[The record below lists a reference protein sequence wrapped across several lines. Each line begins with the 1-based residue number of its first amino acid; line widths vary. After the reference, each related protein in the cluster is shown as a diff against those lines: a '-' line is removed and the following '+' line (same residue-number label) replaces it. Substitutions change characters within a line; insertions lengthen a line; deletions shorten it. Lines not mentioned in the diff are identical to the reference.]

1 MRILKRDKLIQELQ
15 EIYYEVFDD
24 TSIVLFNEMTADDI
38 EAWDSLTHLRLIMQI
53 EQYFNIKFTTAQI
66 KRTKNVGML
75 IDMIEQKIVK

>member
-1 MRILKRDKLIQELQ
+1 MRILKRDKLKQELQ
-15 EIYYEVFDD
+15 KIYYEVFDD

-75 IDMIEQKIVK
+75 IDMIEQ

>member
-1 MRILKRDKLIQELQ
+1 MKRDKLKQELQ

-24 TSIVLFNEMTADDI
+24 TSIVLFDEMTADDI

>member
-1 MRILKRDKLIQELQ
+1 MKRDKLIQELQ

>member
-1 MRILKRDKLIQELQ
+1 MKRDKLKQELQ
-15 EIYYEVFDD
+15 KIYYEVFDD

>member
-1 MRILKRDKLIQELQ
+1 LKRDKLKQELQ
-15 EIYYEVFDD
+15 KIYYEVFDD

>member
-1 MRILKRDKLIQELQ
+1 MRILKRDKLKQELQ
-15 EIYYEVFDD
+15 KIYYEVFDD

-66 KRTKNVGML
+66 NS
-75 IDMIEQKIVK
+75 

>member
-1 MRILKRDKLIQELQ
+1 MRILKRDKLKQELQ
-15 EIYYEVFDD
+15 KIYYEVFDD

>member
-1 MRILKRDKLIQELQ
+1 MRILKRDKLKQELQ

-24 TSIVLFNEMTADDI
+24 TSIVLFDEMTADDI